1 MNNNSLK
8 KLFFATSILSLSSM
22 LFIYADYAT
31 KTVNI
36 GTYIVGALMFIP
48 FIIGPLWIIKSVKKQ
63 VA

>member
-1 MNNNSLK
+1 MNSNSLK
-8 KLFFATSILSLSSM
+8 KLFFATSMLSLSSM

-36 GTYIVGALMFIP
+36 GTYIVGTLMFLP
-48 FIIGPLWIIKSVKKQ
+48 FIIGPLWIIKAAKKQ